1 MRVLAIV
8 STRTYWFKYAYLLK
22 WVRCTHC
29 NKYEVLVSAK
39 SPVRAI
45 LLQSPG
51 RKPWVNR
58 FLHLLSSF
66 RSGTPPTATQQW
78 HKPNEC
84 SVVPLLRS
92 SIRFCL
98 CLPRV
103 AYRALPSFHPGLCRS
118 VVPTALVL
126 LRVSYYKIWYDCS
139 VWKQGWAYVK
149 LWLHDLFSKPR
160 RSLYK
165 LQP

>member
-22 WVRCTHC
+22 WVRCTHWS
-29 NKYEVLVSAK
+29 KYEVLVSAK

-58 FLHLLSSF
+58 FLYPLSSF

-92 SIRFCL
+92 SYFFTYF
-98 CLPRV
+98 PRV
-103 AYRALPSFHPGLCRS
+103 SYRTLPSFHPGLCRS
-118 VVPTALVL
+118 VVPMALIIRLNFDAVVL
-126 LRVSYYKIWYDCS
+126 GWLNLRIAS
-139 VWKQGWAYVK
+139 
-149 LWLHDLFSKPR
+149 LLLFSNCLIGF
-160 RSLYK
+160 SNLWVHYETIA
-165 LQP
+165 

>member
-22 WVRCTHC
+22 WVRCTHWS
-29 NKYEVLVSAK
+29 KYDVLISAK
-39 SPVRAI
+39 SPARAI

-58 FLHLLSSF
+58 FLHPLSSF
-66 RSGTPPTATQQW
+66 RSGTPPTTTLQW

-98 CLPRV
+98 CLPRGEWGQS
-103 AYRALPSFHPGLCRS
+103 PICNPGLCRS
-118 VVPTALVL
+118 VVPTALIIRLNFDAVVL
-126 LRVSYYKIWYDCS
+126 GFIKLRNIENDAASPYYAMVSK
-139 VWKQGWAYVK
+139 
-149 LWLHDLFSKPR
+149 
-160 RSLYK
+160 
-165 LQP
+165 